1 MKGLFYALL
10 LHLCLSPCLPLHW
23 FQRGSVGIPDL
34 RQCGSG
40 PFGDRKVRKFTGE
53 KEFSKTIIYVR

>member
-34 RQCGSG
+34 RYANADPDPGLL
-40 PFGDRKVRKFTGE
+40 VTE
-53 KEFSKTIIYVR
+53 KWKIYR